1 MDDRAPQA
9 VRCPHCGG
17 EFPLSQVLTR
27 EIEERLRPAFEAR
40 LREAIE
46 RERAQAAAGAERRA
60 RETVEIEL
68 RDLKTQ
74 VQEKEKRVQAL
85 VAEELKLRQRQREL
99 EERERK
105 LQHDVQRAM
114 DEERKKLR
122 EEQDEEYRLKVADKD
137 KLIADMSQQLAELKR
152 KAEQGSQQ
160 LQGEVQE
167 IELEAVLRGCCPQD
181 EVVPV
186 ELGRRGADVLQ
197 RVAGNSGGGG
207 GECGAILWESKRT
220 KHWSPG
226 WIQKLKDDQRAA
238 KADVAVLISQ
248 TLPDGV
254 RHVGIVEGVWVTDFR
269 FVELLATVLRR
280 QLTEVA
286 HARSA
291 LAGKQEKMDLIYQ
304 YLTGPDFRRRLEAV
318 VESFIGMSAD
328 LEKER
333 RALESLWDK
342 RQSQIRKAFTS
353 LSGLYGELQGIAAL
367 PPVKELE
374 LPPPPSLGARDS

>member
-1 MDDRAPQA
+1 MNDRPPQA

-17 EFPLSQVLTR
+17 EFPLSEVLTR
-27 EIEERLRPAFEAR
+27 EIEDRLRAGFDTR
-40 LREAIE
+40 LREAVE
-46 RERAQAAAGAERRA
+46 RERAQSAALAERRA
-60 RETVEIEL
+60 RETVEVEL

-74 VQEKEKRVQAL
+74 IQEKEKRVQAL
-85 VAEELKLRQRQREL
+85 VAQELEMRRRQREL

-105 LQHDVQRAM
+105 LQLDVQRAM
-114 DEERKKLR
+114 DEERRKLR
-122 EEQDEEYRLKVADKD
+122 AEHEEEYRLKLADKD
-137 KLIADMSQQLAELKR
+137 KLIADMNLQLAKLKR
-152 KAEQGSQQ
+152 KGEQGSQQ

-167 IELEAVLRGCCPQD
+167 IELEAILRNCCPQD

-197 RVAGNSGGGG
+197 RVAGNSGGA
-207 GECGAILWESKRT
+207 CGAIIWESKRT

-248 TLPDGV
+248 TLPDDV
-254 RHVGIVEGVWVTDFR
+254 RHVGIVEGVWVSDFR

-280 QLTEVA
+280 QLMEVA

-318 VESFIGMSAD
+318 VEAFVGMSAD
-328 LEKER
+328 LDKER
-333 RALESLWDK
+333 RALEGLWEK
-342 RQSQIRKAFTS
+342 RQTQIRKAFTN
-353 LSGLYGELQGIAAL
+353 LSGLYGELQGIASL
-367 PPVKELE
+367 PPVKDLE
-374 LPPPPSLGARDS
+374 LPPSSSLEARDS